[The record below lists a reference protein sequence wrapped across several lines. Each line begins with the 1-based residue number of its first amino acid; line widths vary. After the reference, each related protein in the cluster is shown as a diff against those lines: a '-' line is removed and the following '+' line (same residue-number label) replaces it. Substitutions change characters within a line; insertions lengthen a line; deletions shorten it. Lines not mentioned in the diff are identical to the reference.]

1 MKQISPYGLSILGA
15 QNKVGLRVFC
25 GIMDSNIKSDEIT
38 PHRDLQ
44 AECMKSFTIPS
55 LRDGP
60 LTESYTYHSPLPS
73 LLTANKN
80 EPCILGIDEA
90 GRGPVLGPMV
100 YSICYCTLSKYVQVS
115 KMGFADSK
123 TLKESDREAYF
134 KIIQSRQD
142 CIAWSVRVISPQDI
156 SWNMLK
162 RDKYNLNA
170 QAHDTTIQLIREIL
184 DRGVNI
190 NEIYIDTV
198 GPPESY
204 QVKLSRIFTGIN
216 ITVAKKADS
225 LYPIVSAAS
234 ICAKVTRDHVLKN
247 WVFAEKNL
255 NLNNSFGSGYPS
267 DPNTVNWLKEN
278 RDVVFGFPRI
288 IRFSWATCE
297 TILKKNT
304 SPVIWPEEE
313 TSSRDPITS
322 FFTEGEKEKE
332 KSFSNLL
339 KEMKINYV
347 SEF

>member
-1 MKQISPYGLSILGA
+1 ME
-15 QNKVGLRVFC
+15 
-25 GIMDSNIKSDEIT
+25 SNIKRNGNIL
-38 PHRDLQ
+38 HQDLQ
-44 AECMKSFTIPS
+44 AKCMKDFTIPS

-90 GRGPVLGPMV
+90 GRGPVL
-100 YSICYCTLSKYVQVS
+100 
-115 KMGFADSK
+115 DSK
-123 TLKESDREAYF
+123 TLKESDRETYF
-134 KIIQSRQD
+134 KIIQSQQD

-170 QAHDTTIQLIREIL
+170 QAHDTTIQLIQEIL
-184 DRGVNI
+184 DRGVNV
-190 NEIYIDTV
+190 NEIYVDTV

-204 QVKLSRIFTGIN
+204 QVKLSRIFNGIN

-247 WVFAEKNL
+247 WIFAEKNL

-278 RDVVFGFPRI
+278 TDDVFGFPRI

-297 TILKKNT
+297 TILKKDT
-304 SPVIWPEEE
+304 FPVIWPEEE
-313 TSSRDPITS
+313 TSSQDPITR
-322 FFTEGEKEKE
+322 FFTKDEKEKP
-332 KSFSNLL
+332 FSKLL
-339 KEMKINYV
+339 QEMKINYV